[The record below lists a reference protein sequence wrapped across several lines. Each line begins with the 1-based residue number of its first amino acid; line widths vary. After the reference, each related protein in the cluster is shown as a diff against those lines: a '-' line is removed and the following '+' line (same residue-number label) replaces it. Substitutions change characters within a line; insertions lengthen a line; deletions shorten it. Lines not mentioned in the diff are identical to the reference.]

1 MHYNCEYLYAGTII
15 LMSDPP
21 VKKVRQ
27 SSILESF
34 HLLQQKKVTMASSD
48 ATAKKSPPL
57 VEETVDLTDNQVDEF
72 LLDSQDGFVG
82 DRLKSK
88 SDTDDP
94 NHAKF
99 MCDNF
104 FGDPLNEINFGP
116 SAWPILE
123 PLRAT
128 ATHSVLF
135 KPRSPSG
142 KPPCPYPE
150 RFKDV
155 WDKDHVR
162 MPCSSE
168 SFYPICD
175 EKGESLVNRWPLI
188 ESSLKKPILNSFD
201 LEKSIL
207 SYNSR
212 YAGKWNFNSLHALFN
227 SVLSKSDT
235 EVFFKKT
242 LPGMVDLALNLPNI
256 VTHAVPLLKRQQNYS
271 ITMSQYQ
278 AVCLLTHAFFC
289 TYPRRNTVQ
298 RTSEYGTYP
307 SIHFNSL
314 YSGPKSRVNR
324 IKIEKLKCLIHYF
337 NRVIANPPTGNIT
350 FQRQCITDLPAW
362 DKCDNIT
369 FTKVHV
375 TAKGTIED
383 NGHGMIQADFANKFL
398 GGGVLNEG
406 CVQEEI
412 RFLICPELILTRL
425 FTEVL
430 EANECV
436 IITGAE
442 RYSNYTGYADSF
454 ARSGDH
460 IDATICDNWGR
471 KQVQIFAI
479 DALVFN
485 DYASQFKPGLLRR
498 EMNKLYVAF
507 STSSASASGNM
518 AVATG
523 NWGCGAFGG
532 DCYLKALLQ
541 LMAAAMCKRDVVY
554 FTFGDEKLAKDISL
568 IHRLLIE
575 QDLDVATLWSLL
587 LRYHREVIYQDK
599 AKRQVIQ
606 GVELYDF
613 IFRLYTHCSEE
624 SQTLECSP
632 DLI

>member
-1 MHYNCEYLYAGTII
+1 
-15 LMSDPP
+15 MSGPP

-34 HLLQQKKVTMASSD
+34 HLQPKHVMMASND
-48 ATAKKSPPL
+48 TTVKETPPS
-57 VEETVDLTDNQVDEF
+57 VDETIDLTTDQVDKF
-72 LLDSQDGFVG
+72 FLDSQEHFTDESRSVEEKIN
-82 DRLKSK
+82 DSK
-88 SDTDDP
+88 
-94 NHAKF
+94 HAKPISGE
-99 MCDNF
+99 F
-104 FGDPLNEINFGP
+104 FGSPLNEINFGP

-123 PLRAT
+123 PLRT
-128 ATHSVLF
+128 TPTHSVLF
-135 KPRSPSG
+135 KPRSPPD
-142 KPPCPYPE
+142 KPLLPYPD

-162 MPCSSE
+162 MPCSGE
-168 SFYPICD
+168 SFYPIRD

-188 ESSLKKPILNSFD
+188 ESSLRRPILNSFD

-227 SVLSKSDT
+227 NVLSKSDSDL
-235 EVFFKKT
+235 FFKKT
-242 LPGMVDLALNLPNI
+242 LPGMIKMALNLPNI

-278 AVCLLTHAFFC
+278 AACLLTHAFLC

-298 RTSEYGTYP
+298 RASEYGAYP
-307 SIHFNSL
+307 SIHFNLL
-314 YSGPKSRVNR
+314 YSGPKSRINR
-324 IKIEKLKCLIHYF
+324 IKMEKLKCLVHYF
-337 NRVIANPPTGNIT
+337 NRIITNPPTGNIT
-350 FQRQCITDLPAW
+350 FQRHCIIDLPVW
-362 DKCDNIT
+362 DKCDNVT
-369 FTKVHV
+369 FTKLHA

-412 RFLICPELILTRL
+412 RFLICPELILSRL

-430 EANECV
+430 DANECL

-442 RYSNYTGYADSF
+442 RYSSYTGYADSF
-454 ARSGDH
+454 AWSGDY

-471 KQVQIFAI
+471 KQTQIFAI

-485 DYASQFKPGLLRR
+485 DYDSQFKPGLLRR
-498 EMNKLYVAF
+498 ELNKLHAAF
-507 STSSASASGNM
+507 STNSTGASGNM

-541 LMAAAMCKRDVVY
+541 LMAAALSKRDVVY
-554 FTFGDEKLAKDISL
+554 FTFGDDKLAKDISL
-568 IHRLLIE
+568 IHQLLIE
-575 QDLDVATLWSLL
+575 QDLDVSTLWSLL
-587 LRYHREVIYQDK
+587 LRYHKEVVCQDK
-599 AKRQVIQ
+599 AKRQVLQ

-613 IFRLYTHCSEE
+613 IFKLYTDCSEE

>member
-1 MHYNCEYLYAGTII
+1 MQVVII
-15 LMSDPP
+15 LMSGPP

-34 HLLQQKKVTMASSD
+34 PLQPKKITMASNDTTVQTS
-48 ATAKKSPPL
+48 PL
-57 VEETVDLTDNQVDEF
+57 VDETIDLTADQVDEF
-72 LLDSQDGFVG
+72 LLDSQEDFKDEPKSVES
-82 DRLKSK
+82 DRNS
-88 SDTDDP
+88 S
-94 NHAKF
+94 NHAKPTGS
-99 MCDNF
+99 CC
-104 FGDPLNEINFGP
+104 FGNPLNEINFGP

-123 PLRAT
+123 PLRTT

-142 KPPCPYPE
+142 KPPFPYPDS
-150 RFKDV
+150 FKDI
-155 WDKDHVR
+155 WDKNHVR
-162 MPCSSE
+162 MPCSNE
-168 SFYPICD
+168 SFYPLCD

-188 ESSLKKPILNSFD
+188 ESALKRPIQSSFD

-227 SVLSKSDT
+227 NVLSKSDADM
-235 EVFFKKT
+235 FFKNT
-242 LPGMVDLALNLPNI
+242 LPGMVEMALNLPNI

-278 AVCLLTHAFFC
+278 VACLLIHAFFC

-298 RTSEYGTYP
+298 RASEYGTYP
-307 SIHFNSL
+307 SIHFNLL
-314 YSGPKSRVNR
+314 YSGPKSRINR
-324 IKIEKLKCLIHYF
+324 IKIEKLKCLVHYF

-362 DKCDNIT
+362 DKCDNVT
-369 FTKVHV
+369 FTKSHV

-383 NGHGMIQADFANKFL
+383 DGHGMIQADFANKFL

-430 EANECV
+430 DANECL

-442 RYSNYTGYADSF
+442 RYSSYTGYADSF
-454 ARSGDH
+454 AWSGDY
-460 IDATICDNWGR
+460 IDATIRDNWGR
-471 KQVQIFAI
+471 KQTQIFAI
-479 DALVFN
+479 DALVFS
-485 DYASQFKPGLLRR
+485 DYASQFKPGVLRR
-498 EMNKLYVAF
+498 ELNKLYVAF
-507 STSSASASGNM
+507 STNFTGASGNM

-541 LMAAAMCKRDVVY
+541 LMAAALSKRDVVY

-568 IHRLLIE
+568 IHQLLIE
-575 QDLDVATLWSLL
+575 QDLDVSTLWSLL
-587 LRYHREVIYQDK
+587 LRYHREIISQNK
-599 AKRQVIQ
+599 ASRQTLQ

-613 IFRLYTHCSEE
+613 IFRLYTDCSEE

-632 DLI
+632 DLV